1 MTRSRK
7 RGHFQQIYDCEFDV
21 PADNA
26 KSAVCA
32 RENRLTLAHRVPRLQ
47 SFEYHTRAYLGFEIS
62 AFISVP
68 KRPESQYTTGS
79 RYMCTMFGQLLLR
92 NWAAAN
98 GHGGS
103 PVHLVVFVNVALV
116 GAG

>member
-1 MTRSRK
+1 
-7 RGHFQQIYDCEFDV
+7 
-21 PADNA
+21 
-26 KSAVCA
+26 
-32 RENRLTLAHRVPRLQ
+32 
-47 SFEYHTRAYLGFEIS
+47 
-62 AFISVP
+62 
-68 KRPESQYTTGS
+68 
-79 RYMCTMFGQLLLR
+79 MCTMFGQLLLR